1 VKLHEPSFINAKV
14 VGAALDTDQQFT
26 NKRHQ
31 HTKSNNDKMQFKH
44 PSDNNNDEVYY
55 DKEMDDTPYDIIKN
69 YKDEEKKIEEANIK
83 RFYHFYLLDKDFRD

>member
-1 VKLHEPSFINAKV
+1 MKLHEPSFINAKV

-44 PSDNNNDEVYY
+44 PSDNNNDEVAVVVNRN
-55 DKEMDDTPYDIIKN
+55 DLSEVVEAPRDLII
-69 YKDEEKKIEEANIK
+69 
-83 RFYHFYLLDKDFRD
+83 